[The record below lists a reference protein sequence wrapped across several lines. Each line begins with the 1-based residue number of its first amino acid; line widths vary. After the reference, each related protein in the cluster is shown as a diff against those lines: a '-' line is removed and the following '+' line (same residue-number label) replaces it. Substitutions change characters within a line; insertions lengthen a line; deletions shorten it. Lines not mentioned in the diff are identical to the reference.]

1 MILEKQ
7 KQSKVLQAGQDNKSI
22 GMSLDLDS
30 AQVLMQM
37 LSKNLYSDSIGSAV
51 RECTSNAL
59 DSHRR
64 AGVTKPIVVS
74 LAINENRNY
83 EFSVEDFGTGL
94 DHDDV
99 EKIISKYGKSTKRN
113 SNTELGMMG
122 LGFKA
127 PLAYCS
133 SFYFTCRKDGRERK
147 YMMYEG
153 EESNTIDLLN
163 ETVTDKSNGVKV
175 TIPIKWADKHDFQT
189 KIKEQLAYFEN
200 VYFNVDDIDNN
211 FVIQRNKIFQFSEMS
226 SDNRLHIC
234 LDDVY
239 YPLDF
244 NKMGI
249 DVINI
254 PVGLRFGLSDG
265 LFPTPNRESLIYSQ
279 EAKKAIRNKLKEFAN
294 YMTEKYNETISGKDL
309 NIKNVLNYYTQSH
322 KYIDMFG
329 QRNNYNE
336 ISDFSTVDINAPK
349 LKNIQVLNL
358 DTLPKTNYSFLLR
371 DYEVKYKVE
380 KGRMYKI
387 DKYSWLKSIK
397 WSDTLSGSL
406 YFRMDNP
413 MKGIKKSWL
422 RDIAMEKISNF
433 NNYRLFYFKRKNSI
447 KLGNSLS
454 TGYDTYYKILGLQ
467 NYPKSQWR
475 QVIKDWL
482 KLEEMI
488 LENCKDFTDVPVPK
502 KWLDDRKAKI
512 ANKSKATKRANG
524 TYKKLQGEVNF
535 KEATDLF
542 RYSGSRKCKFVNTKM
557 DIKNM
562 INSGITYIYD
572 SHVNYLNI
580 DRLYKVVKHLPVK
593 LITFSN
599 REMKLIDSKSMQNF
613 IHYSEFMKGDH
624 SYFKKI
630 STSYLIMKLINQYN
644 SIFRNRKYMEDINS
658 TIYKDMGNLNS
669 YSKKYLYNNVDY
681 EILDIML
688 EITKKNNNRFD
699 YKIYYLF
706 NKYKSFFEK
715 NYFINYMFSN
725 IGYLNLSNFNR
736 VCCDLFKYHKLK
748 LNLKHYQIKEE

>member
-7 KQSKVLQAGQDNKSI
+7 KQAKVLEVGQNNKSI

-74 LAINENRNY
+74 LVINENRNY

-94 DHDDV
+94 DHNDV

-153 EESNTIDLLN
+153 EETNTIDLLN

-175 TIPIKWADKHDFQT
+175 TIPVKWADRHDFQR

-200 VYFNVDDIDNN
+200 VYFNVDNIDNN
-211 FVIQRNKIFQFSEMS
+211 FVIHRNKIFQFSEMS
-226 SDNRLHIC
+226 SDNQLHIC

-249 DVINI
+249 DIINI

-279 EAKKAIRNKLKEFAN
+279 EAKKVIRNKLKDFAN
-294 YMTEKYNETISGKDL
+294 YMTEKYNETISGRDP

-322 KYIDMFG
+322 KYINMFEK
-329 QRNNYNE
+329 RISYNQ
-336 ISDFSTVDINAPK
+336 IKDFSTVDLNAPK
-349 LKNIQVLNL
+349 IKNIQVLNL
-358 DTLPKTNYSFLLR
+358 DTLPKTNFSFLLR
-371 DYEVKYKVE
+371 DYVVKYKVE
-380 KGRMYKI
+380 KGRMYKVNN
-387 DKYSWLKSIK
+387 YSWLQEVK
-397 WSDTLSGSL
+397 WSSVLSDEL

-413 MKGIKKSWL
+413 MKGVKKSWL
-422 RDIAMEKISNF
+422 RDIAMEKISSF
-433 NNYRLFYFKRKNSI
+433 NKYKLYYFKRKNSI
-447 KLGNSLS
+447 KLGNNLS
-454 TGYDTYYKILGLQ
+454 TGYDNYYKILQLQ

-502 KWLDDRKAKI
+502 EWIDDRKAKI
-512 ANKSKATKRANG
+512 ANKSKVTKTANG
-524 TYKKLQGEVNF
+524 TYKKLQGEIAF
-535 KEATDLF
+535 KEATDLL
-542 RYSGSRKCKFVNTKM
+542 RYNSSRKCKFVNDKM
-557 DIKNM
+557 DIKKM

-572 SHVNYLNI
+572 SHFNCLNI
-580 DRLYKVVKHLPVK
+580 DSLYKVVKHLPVK
-593 LITFSN
+593 LITFSS
-599 REMKLIDSKSMQNF
+599 REMKLIDSKNMQNF

-630 STSYLIMKLINQYN
+630 STSYSIMKLMNTYS
-644 SIFRNRKYMEDINS
+644 SIFRNRKHMDDINS
-658 TIYKDMGNLNS
+658 TIYKDMEELNS
-669 YSKKYLYNNVDY
+669 YSKKYLYADIDY
-681 EILDIML
+681 TVLDAML
-688 EITKKNNNRFD
+688 EITKKNNNAFD

-706 NKYKSFFEK
+706 DKYKSFFEK
-715 NYFINYMFSN
+715 NYFIKYMFSSIN
-725 IGYLNLSNFNR
+725 YGNVNMFNR
-736 VCCDLFKYHKLK
+736 TCCDLFKYYKLR
-748 LNLKHYQIKEE
+748 LNLKHYQSKEE